1 MTKKK
6 SEEFCLESEVQEI
19 VPMKANLNG
28 QTLHI
33 FLGLITGSVWVMV
46 FIWLQKVWRSV
57 RYTQVSVD
65 LADYLLLVTDR
76 GAEIVVDLSF
86 ETGEDGKD
94 RPFVI
99 YRYRKF
105 ILEDSGVWRAARWH
119 ISDRLNSDIVAMQ
132 NGVDINTLTFRQKS
146 FGENSTKINIENPI
160 FVFARDALQA
170 MTYYQAFSVFVWWG
184 FRSYG
189 LYAILIMCLAI
200 INMLYQTYII
210 ISFQRKINR
219 MNDNMDVTV
228 FRMENGQQ
236 VKSVINSSK
245 LVPGDIIEVQE
256 GKLPCDLILLD
267 GSTLMDE
274 ALLTGES
281 VPMHKSPLSNNGE
294 TFNEHRKENILMMG
308 TTVMTSY
315 SSRSKKELARAIVFQ
330 TGFSSVKGGIIRNI
344 LYDEPKQYKFERDG
358 NWFFFYLILLSFS
371 LTAIYFIIAFVKFP
385 DDVSV
390 AIIWPA
396 VDITLTMVPPGLLV
410 CLSLGV
416 EVAIVRLRLS
426 KIVATRGR
434 LVNASGR
441 MKVCFFDKT
450 GTLTVNV
457 MALVDVL
464 CVFKKENQNVL
475 IDSDDFIQAGGS
487 KDFEHVM
494 YQNFVTNHT
503 LALIKGEIVGD
514 PMETELFKSGK
525 GTLEESNSDTI
536 ARKTIGIADP
546 SGSKKKLTIMKL
558 YDFDHHLQ
566 RMSVV
571 VRDELTNKTYVF
583 TKGAPEK
590 LETLCVAGSIPDKYA
605 AQVETLAKRGLRIL
619 AFGFKQLSGEF
630 EEARDR
636 TFYES
641 DLNFQCFATFSNPM
655 KEATGPTIK
664 KLKENDFIVGMIT
677 GDNINTAI
685 AISKICQIVMPHEQV
700 WNYTFQNDKLFKT
713 NPETGETIDIETLH
727 KPMNIGKGKKAYT
740 IHKSRDDRNRVGAI
754 DNVNF
759 SRFTAHYKLDDPKT
773 EVPVKDPLIIEL
785 ARRVRVFARMNPDQ
799 KGIITRIMKQYYRQK
814 EWYVGYCGDG
824 ANDCVALKE
833 ADIGCSLSKTE
844 ASISA
849 PFVSMV
855 EDISCMETISIMGKA
870 ALTTNFDNYRF
881 FCLYSII
888 QTIGLIMLFG
898 NQTEYSI
905 AIYFTMDFF
914 IALNLSN
921 CIGCIKDIGR
931 LTKQLPKISLMNL
944 EFMLSLVVN
953 IIIYLAFMLG
963 GIYWV
968 KRDSNFL
975 TPSQLSEKA
984 DAEQTMAALSG
995 GAVKSD
1001 TASFET
1007 TVVSLMAIQ
1016 ANFTIAMSFNI
1027 RGRFKLRFWTS
1038 VYFLISLIIY
1048 VLYNNILLFLVNI
1061 NGGTINDPVRDI
1073 LNFFRVKYL

>member
-1 MTKKK
+1 MTNKK
-6 SEEFCLESEVQEI
+6 SEDFSLENEVQEI

-46 FIWLQKVWRSV
+46 FIWMQKVWRSM
-57 RYTQVSVD
+57 RYTKVGID
-65 LADYLLLVTDR
+65 LADYLLIVTDR
-76 GAEIVVDLSF
+76 GAELVLDLSF
-86 ETGEDGKD
+86 ETGLDGKE
-94 RPFVI
+94 RPFVV

-119 ISDRLNSDIVAMQ
+119 IHDKKNSEIVAMQ
-132 NGVDINTLTFRQKS
+132 KGVDINTLAYRQKS

-200 INMLYQTYII
+200 LNMIYQTYII
-210 ISFQRKINR
+210 ISFQRKINK

-228 FRMENGQQ
+228 LRQENGSI
-236 VKSVINSSK
+236 VKSVINSAK
-245 LVPGDIIEVQE
+245 LVPGDVIEVKE

-281 VPMHKSPLSNNGE
+281 VPMHKSPLSNNE
-294 TFNEHRKENILMMG
+294 EAFNEHRKENILMMG

-315 SSRSKKELARAIVFQ
+315 SSRSKKELATAIVFQ
-330 TGFSSVKGGIIRNI
+330 TGFSSIKGGIIRNI
-344 LYDEPKQYKFERDG
+344 LYDEPRPYKFETDA

-385 DDVSV
+385 DDVTV

-416 EVAIVRLRLS
+416 EVAIVRLRLA
-426 KIVATRGR
+426 KIIATRGR

-441 MKVCFFDKT
+441 MKCCFFDKT

-464 CVFKKENQNVL
+464 CVHTQQNQNVL
-475 IDSDDFIQAGGS
+475 IDSDDYIKAGGS
-487 KDFEHVM
+487 KSFEHIM

-503 LALIKGEIVGD
+503 LAKIKGEIVGD
-514 PMETELFKSGK
+514 PMETELFKSGG
-525 GTLEESNSDTI
+525 GTLEESTSDTI
-536 ARKTIGIADP
+536 ARKTIGITDP
-546 SGSKKKLTIMKL
+546 SGAKKRLTIMKL
-558 YDFDHHLQ
+558 FDFDHHLQ

-571 VRDELTNKTYVF
+571 VRDELTNVTYVF

-590 LETLCVAGSIPDKYA
+590 LETLCLIGTLPMEYGGY
-605 AQVETLAKRGLRIL
+605 VEQLARRGLRVL
-619 AFGFKQLSGEF
+619 AFGYKQLNGEYD
-630 EEARDR
+630 EAKDR
-636 TFYES
+636 SFYDSE
-641 DLNFQCFATFSNPM
+641 LIFQCFATFSNPM
-655 KEATGPTIK
+655 KEATAPTIK

-685 AISKICQIVMPHEQV
+685 AIAKICQIVLPHEQV
-700 WNYTFQNDKLFKT
+700 WNYVFHDGKLFKA
-713 NPETGETIDIETLH
+713 NPETGEVIDVETLYS
-727 KPMNIGKGKKAYT
+727 PLNIGTGKKAYT
-740 IHKSRDDRNRVGAI
+740 IQKSRDDRNRIGAI

-759 SRFTAHYKLDDPKT
+759 SKFTAHYKLDDPKT
-773 EVPVKDPLIIEL
+773 EVLVKDPLIIEM

-799 KGIITRIMKQYYRQK
+799 KGIITKIMKHYYRQK

-849 PFVSMV
+849 PFVSMI

-898 NQTEYSI
+898 NQTEYSV

-944 EFMLSLVVN
+944 EFMLSLVIN

-968 KRDSNFL
+968 KKDANFL
-975 TPSQLSEKA
+975 TPTQLSEKA
-984 DAEQTMAALSG
+984 DAEKELAALSG

-1027 RGRFKLRFWTS
+1027 RGLFKLRFWTS
-1038 VYFLISLIIY
+1038 VYFIISLVIY
-1048 VLYNNILLFLVNI
+1048 VAYNNILLFLVNI
-1061 NGGTINDPVRDI
+1061 NGGTVNDAVRNI
-1073 LNFFRVKYL
+1073 LNFFKVSLL